1 MADDKEWLPK
11 GAADEKG
18 WWAASAETE
27 VEETGVEVKAGPV
40 SSVLLAMMVLFVIYL
55 FFSLFYRMS
64 TSDNIFVQ
72 VCFGILFW

>member
-18 WWAASAETE
+18 WWAAETE
-27 VEETGVEVKAGPV
+27 VEETEVEVKAGPV
-40 SSVLLAMMVLFVIYL
+40 SSVLLAMMVLFVTY
-55 FFSLFYRMS
+55 LFYRMS
-64 TSDNIFVQ
+64 TSDNLFVQ

>member
-18 WWAASAETE
+18 WWAAETE
-27 VEETGVEVKAGPV
+27 VEETEVEVKAGPV
-40 SSVLLAMMVLFVIYL
+40 ASVLLAMMVLFVIYL

>member
-18 WWAASAETE
+18 WWAAETE
-27 VEETGVEVKAGPV
+27 VEETEVEVKAGPV
-40 SSVLLAMMVLFVIYL
+40 ASVLLAMMVLVVIY
-55 FFSLFYRMS
+55 LFYRMS
-64 TSDNIFVQ
+64 TSDNLFVQ